1 MFETERG
8 LSCYYAD
15 GKLFISECSVAGS
28 AVDTYLRYY
37 DMKSGKLVDIGENN
51 KVCTT
56 VEAAYKD
63 EYFLSLSDY
72 KQEDS
77 TTKLAYIKKS
87 DFLKGELDR
96 YILLN

>member
-1 MFETERG
+1 MLFR
-8 LSCYYAD
+8 SCYYAD

-37 DMKSGKLVDIGENN
+37 DMKSAKLVDIGENN